1 MQLETSVIIPLFLA
15 ASLAVLP
22 AAAAPQSLNNSNA
35 RQEKQKALSPAE
47 SCPGPFKTLA
57 EKHLCLKLAEAC
69 PGPYKTTAEMYSC
82 EIKLPQDLFNGTMRK
97 AAEESIKHEEH
108 DMLAKAC
115 PGPYETPALMH
126 SCRKL
131 AKACPGPYKTTAEM
145 YSCQSKLP
153 QELFNETM
161 RKNAEESVKHEEADK
176 EKRYMMYLTSAG
188 KACEDQHPNNI
199 TAIMECLQGRPV
211 LSPFQEG

>member
-35 RQEKQKALSPAE
+35 RQEKQEALSPAE
-47 SCPGPFKTLA
+47 ACPGPFKTLA
-57 EKHLCLKLAEAC
+57 EKHLCLKLAE
-69 PGPYKTTAEMYSC
+69 
-82 EIKLPQDLFNGTMRK
+82 
-97 AAEESIKHEEH
+97 
-108 DMLAKAC
+108 
-115 PGPYETPALMH
+115 
-126 SCRKL
+126 
-131 AKACPGPYKTTAEM
+131 ACPGPYKTTAEM